1 MRPIRLLRGF
11 LTVGAWTLASRV
23 VGFVRDMMIAAFLGA
38 GPVAEAYLVAFT
50 LPNMFRRFFAE
61 GAFNTAFVPM
71 FSKKLEADEDPRAF
85 AEAAF
90 SGLASV
96 VILVSILA
104 SIAMPWLVLA
114 MAAGF
119 VGDERFPLAVLYGR
133 ICFPYIFFISL
144 TALLSG
150 LLNAGGRFV
159 AAAAAPVLMNFIL
172 IAAMLMADRFGWD
185 MGLAMAW
192 STPVSGLAQL
202 ATVWWAAKRMGF
214 PLRLARPRLTP
225 DMRRLLAVA
234 APAVLAGG
242 VVQINLLVGRQV
254 GSFFEGAIAWL
265 TYADRLYQLPL
276 GVVGIAIGIV
286 LLPDISRRLK
296 ADDHAGGR
304 HAWNRA
310 AEFALLLTLPSAVAL
325 VVIAEP
331 LIRVLFGRGAFAES
345 DIGPT
350 ALALAIYGAGLP
362 AFVMQKVQQPLFFA
376 REDTRSPFRY
386 AVWSMVVNAGV
397 ALGLAPLIGFS
408 AAALGT
414 TLAGWIMSWQ
424 LWRGARAFGEA
435 GALDDRLRRRLPRI
449 AAASLV
455 MGAVLWLAARGLGP
469 ALAMPG
475 QRVAALAVL
484 IAAGVAS
491 YAAAALALGAVS
503 PSDLRASLRRQR

>member
-23 VGFVRDMMIAAFLGA
+23 VGFVRDMMIAAFLGT

-214 PLRLARPRLTP
+214 PLRLDRPRLTP

-242 VVQINLLVGRQV
+242 VVQVNLLVGRQV
-254 GSFFEGAIAWL
+254 GSFFDGAIAWL

-331 LIRVLFGRGAFAES
+331 LIRVLFGRGAFAEA

-475 QRVAALAVL
+475 QRVAALAAL